1 MSMWVLQGVLG
12 NKNSLMYCMYMLLW
26 YISPIVRTDGDWDIA
41 QQLKM
46 RWKKDYFRQYWVSAA
61 YLSYFWYQPY
71 FILSASWP
79 KLHKWWMLYG
89 LIIAKNVHPTFH
101 VYYSSFVCGYVLS
114 TAVAIEDQP
123 VSFLIYLVGAGSA
136 GCVLANRLSECGRYS
151 VLLLEAGGEE
161 TSVPVLPVPLLA
173 GATCSTP
180 EVIWADL
187 TTPQDNCHGYI
198 DKVSC
203 DHWAC
208 QRVSISSKV
217 WNQWDKNIYLLSV
230 SFCLDW
236 DCSRRDDENFILLT
250 LGKTMSVD
258 DWSAALFYVY
268 HNYYTMQARQIGR
281 KLESIVWFWAT
292 YIYND
297 TSIRFYIQSNFIC
310 RIWLLFG

>member
-1 MSMWVLQGVLG
+1 MKKKTFDSIEFGLHTYLTSGISHTLFCQ
-12 NKNSLMYCMYMLLW
+12 LLDQSC
-26 YISPIVRTDGDWDIA
+26 IS
-41 QQLKM
+41 
-46 RWKKDYFRQYWVSAA
+46 
-61 YLSYFWYQPY
+61 
-71 FILSASWP
+71 
-79 KLHKWWMLYG
+79 WWMLYG

-236 DCSRRDDENFILLT
+236 DCFWRDDENFILLT

-268 HNYYTMQARQIGR
+268 HNYYTIAY
-281 KLESIVWFWAT
+281 KLDKLADSSNLLFGFELQT
-292 YIYND
+292 YTMIQVYG
-297 TSIRFYIQSNFIC
+297 FYIQSNLIC

>member
-1 MSMWVLQGVLG
+1 MWVCFV
-12 NKNSLMYCMYMLLW
+12 NSRCN
-26 YISPIVRTDGDWDIA
+26 R
-41 QQLKM
+41 
-46 RWKKDYFRQYWVSAA
+46 R
-61 YLSYFWYQPY
+61 
-71 FILSASWP
+71 
-79 KLHKWWMLYG
+79 
-89 LIIAKNVHPTFH
+89 
-101 VYYSSFVCGYVLS
+101 S
-114 TAVAIEDQP
+114 TIQP
-123 VSFLIYLVGAGSA
+123 VSFLMYLVGAGSA

-217 WNQWDKNIYLLSV
+217 CNQWDKNIYLLSV

-236 DCSRRDDENFILLT
+236 DCFRRDDENFILLT

-258 DWSAALFYVY
+258 DWSAALSYVY
-268 HNYYTMQARQIGR
+268 HNYYIIQARQIGR